1 MEQRYIVDTRCSVNL
16 KGIDI
21 FQDSKSQEWSVVLEK
36 KEDCYIVAIA
46 RRTLYDSDTEKD
58 LKSLLNMVEDVYA
71 HIVLRVSRN
80 GEMMVDNRTEIINHW
95 EAVQKNITATF
106 GYDDEM
112 KTFCE
117 NVKEGLGN
125 IDHYVK
131 RNMIFFV
138 LLSTFSKREEFE
150 FLTDSFLSV
159 GDSIKVNV
167 RRDESAGEKEGKDIL
182 IHEGRAF
189 PVDLRQMRA
198 KYDNK
203 VSQYIGSP
211 FVYDFSFFS
220 RYEYDNQKGGMFDNA
235 VCNMYEQMSEGYFFK
250 NHIEFISL
258 E

>member
-1 MEQRYIVDTRCSVNL
+1 MEQRYKVETRCSVNL

-36 KEDCYIVAIA
+36 KEDCYIVTIV
-46 RRTLYDSDTEKD
+46 RRALYDSDTEKD

-138 LLSTFSKREEFE
+138 LLSTFSKREVFE

-159 GDSIKVNV
+159 GNSIKVNV
-167 RRDESAGEKEGKDIL
+167 RRDESAGEKEGK
-182 IHEGRAF
+182 
-189 PVDLRQMRA
+189 DLRQMRA

-235 VCNMYEQMSEGYFFK
+235 VCNIYEQMSEGYFFK